1 MISHLEKTKSMM
13 KALFRHILP
22 GLLAFSTIVSA
33 QLPTRPYPPRL
44 VNDFA
49 EMLSTAERN
58 QLESKLVDFSRR
70 TTTQIVVV
78 TLNDLHGETPA
89 MAATEIGQEWGVGQ
103 KGSDNGIVFLI
114 KNKTGMERGQVFIA
128 PGYGLEGIIPD
139 AIAKRIVDNEVLPN
153 FKAGNYYKGIDD
165 AVTVLMKLSL
175 QEFTASEYEQQTS
188 GEGSPLG
195 IIVPLIVFLIIFGNI
210 FGRASRMRRS
220 SLGRSIPFWILLSML
235 GSGSR
240 RGGGFGN
247 FSSGSGSF
255 GGGGFGGF
263 GGGSFGGGGAGGSW

>member
-1 MISHLEKTKSMM
+1 
-13 KALFRHILP
+13 
-22 GLLAFSTIVSA
+22 
-33 QLPTRPYPPRL
+33 
-44 VNDFA
+44 
-49 EMLSTAERN
+49 
-58 QLESKLVDFSRR
+58 
-70 TTTQIVVV
+70 
-78 TLNDLHGETPA
+78 
-89 MAATEIGQEWGVGQ
+89 
-103 KGSDNGIVFLI
+103 
-114 KNKTGMERGQVFIA
+114 MERGQVFIA